1 VLESAAPMADVGGC
15 CPVVVPA
22 APAVG
27 PEPASRDAS
36 SLVRFSISALHGP
49 AAAVPIGKT
58 AKAQAPNSN
67 VVIFICF
74 FLPVEIPKKRCGV
87 GFRCFDTNPGNE
99 PTFRA
104 DAIVPVP
111 RRIAESATYS
121 PIFASAD
128 LHRSADANSSIQ
140 VGAGRR

>member
-1 VLESAAPMADVGGC
+1 ESAAPMAAVGGC

-74 FLPVEIPKKRCGV
+74 FLPVEIPKAVRRPIPMFRYQPRQRANVPCPMRL
-87 GFRCFDTNPGNE
+87 FRCLGALA
-99 PTFRA
+99 RA
-104 DAIVPVP
+104 LH
-111 RRIAESATYS
+111 S

-128 LHRSADANSSIQ
+128 LHRCA
-140 VGAGRR
+140 